1 MRKKNKIKITVN
13 GKQTI
18 INSNFSLKNLVDKLE
33 IPLNKIAIEYNKEI
47 VDKKRILV
55 SYAED
60 KDTELWRDNLKKIN
74 TCFSQHMIDLRIK
87 DEEYQSLQERLLIDD
102 DKEPIDLSQK
112 VLARIFINNSFG
124 EGGRFYRGWWQ
135 NVPSEY
141 RPYIT
146 INSKLT
152 QEHDFSQLNPNMIYD
167 RHNLDLGSEDAYDR
181 VLDGKHRDI
190 VKQCF
195 NFEYPI
201 N

>member
-1 MRKKNKIKITVN
+1 MLRN
-13 GKQTI
+13 
-18 INSNFSLKNLVDKLE
+18 
-33 IPLNKIAIEYNKEI
+33 I
-47 VDKKRILV
+47 VDGKRTLV
-55 SYAED
+55 SYSED
-60 KDTELWRDNLKKIN
+60 KDTEMWRDNLKKIN

-87 DEEYQSLQERLLIDD
+87 DKEYQSLQERLLIDD

-152 QEHDFSQLNPNMIYD
+152 QEHDYSQLNPNMIYSLYN
-167 RHNLDLGSEDAYDR
+167 HELGSEDAYSR
-181 VLDGKHRDI
+181 VLGPEHRET
-190 VKQCF
+190 VKEAF
-195 NFEYPI
+195 NAMFQANTELNSKPSKLNLDEIGMSWRELREAILNAHKPI
-201 N
+201 RNLTTL